1 MMPLNDNG
9 KKIFGK
15 ETMAV
20 NAYVIGDCDEL
31 VMASPVLVVSLQNG
45 KKKKNTY
52 SEV

>member
-1 MMPLNDNG
+1 MH
-9 KKIFGK
+9 
-15 ETMAV
+15 
-20 NAYVIGDCDEL
+20 VIGDCDEL